1 MPTTVPKDVCPLNR
15 IMPEGIPSCYC
26 DVDIW
31 QTSLLGC
38 PSCSGDKSGSESV
51 CNQHLTIITFLSE
64 PAMGVVAVL

>member
-51 CNQHLTIITFLSE
+51 CN
-64 PAMGVVAVL
+64 